1 MLPAILHSLDWGHST
16 HVNCKIIQ
24 DDAVLLDKQSSWVQK
39 AHRVDNEYLYEKYSL
54 CLKQLHLDLKLTPRA
69 STQKTEFQS
78 LKGSKTASFSKP
90 NSRLSCISSFYVAF

>member
-39 AHRVDNEYLYEKYSL
+39 AHRVDNEHFYEKYSL
-54 CLKQLHLDLKLTPRA
+54 RLIFKAVFGLPAAPSRTRSLSGIPDQMNG
-69 STQKTEFQS
+69 QS
-78 LKGSKTASFSKP
+78 
-90 NSRLSCISSFYVAF
+90 